1 MKFREYQPWCL
12 VSQLVALTGVVDR
25 YGTGTLTSVFL
36 DRVFQECLTYD
47 GEMDYKTYL
56 DFVLALENRKEMQ
69 SLQYMFRLLDV
80 QNKGY
85 LNIFDLN
92 YFFRV
97 NVTCY
102 VCLQTLRAVWC
113 ASSFLYMDAIN
124 GLSMIFSFIC
134 CGFCNLHVLVVCS
147 FCLLLFIIFLVLSV
161 SAKWLVENAKCF
173 ALVKRLLL
181 NIMFSAMLQP
191 WILW

>member
-1 MKFREYQPWCL
+1 
-12 VSQLVALTGVVDR
+12 VSQLVALTVGADR

-97 NVTCY
+97 HVTQY
-102 VCLQTLRAVWC
+102 IFAV
-113 ASSFLYMDAIN
+113 
-124 GLSMIFSFIC
+124 FIC
-134 CGFCNLHVLVVCS
+134 R
-147 FCLLLFIIFLVLSV
+147 LLELWDRPDLSV
-161 SAKWLVENAKCF
+161 PGCH
-173 ALVKRLLL
+173 KRPL
-181 NIMFSAMLQP
+181 NDI
-191 WILW
+191 

>member
-1 MKFREYQPWCL
+1 MRLRRMPMHLSLSQVTLMPGKFSPPPLYPPPNFPQSDLGRRADSRWALPQISSFFLILPVLL
-12 VSQLVALTGVVDR
+12 VPSGVIMIDNKWKRLWWSDDGVCDGRYGSGTLTGV
-25 YGTGTLTSVFL
+25 FI

-56 DFVLALENRKEMQ
+56 DFVLAIENRKEPP

-97 NVTCY
+97 T
-102 VCLQTLRAVWC
+102 
-113 ASSFLYMDAIN
+113 
-124 GLSMIFSFIC
+124 
-134 CGFCNLHVLVVCS
+134 
-147 FCLLLFIIFLVLSV
+147 
-161 SAKWLVENAKCF
+161 
-173 ALVKRLLL
+173 
-181 NIMFSAMLQP
+181 
-191 WILW
+191 ILWIVIIVFKNF

>member
-1 MKFREYQPWCL
+1 
-12 VSQLVALTGVVDR
+12 VDPDYR

-56 DFVLALENRKEMQ
+56 DFVLALENRKEPQ

-80 QNKGY
+80 QNKGC

-97 NVTCY
+97 HILY
-102 VCLQTLRAVWC
+102 VVKLLSTLDTAG
-113 ASSFLYMDAIN
+113 D
-124 GLSMIFSFIC
+124 
-134 CGFCNLHVLVVCS
+134 
-147 FCLLLFIIFLVLSV
+147 
-161 SAKWLVENAKCF
+161 
-173 ALVKRLLL
+173 
-181 NIMFSAMLQP
+181 
-191 WILW
+191 

>member
-1 MKFREYQPWCL
+1 VMCAECL
-12 VSQLVALTGVVDR
+12 VIRTLISEIKVLLQYIWLSALSDCNTR

-56 DFVLALENRKEMQ
+56 DFVLALENRKEPQ

-80 QNKGY
+80 QSKGC

-97 NVTCY
+97 HIY
-102 VCLQTLRAVWC
+102 
-113 ASSFLYMDAIN
+113 S
-124 GLSMIFSFIC
+124 
-134 CGFCNLHVLVVCS
+134 
-147 FCLLLFIIFLVLSV
+147 LFIF
-161 SAKWLVENAKCF
+161 
-173 ALVKRLLL
+173 
-181 NIMFSAMLQP
+181 MD
-191 WILW
+191 

>member
-1 MKFREYQPWCL
+1 MFYYFAYAA
-12 VSQLVALTGVVDR
+12 SGVIINDTDDDDDDDR

-56 DFVLALENRKEMQ
+56 DFVLALENRKEMP

-80 QNKGY
+80 QNKGF

-97 NVTCY
+97 
-102 VCLQTLRAVWC
+102 
-113 ASSFLYMDAIN
+113 
-124 GLSMIFSFIC
+124 MII
-134 CGFCNLHVLVVCS
+134 
-147 FCLLLFIIFLVLSV
+147 LFIIYYY
-161 SAKWLVENAKCF
+161 
-173 ALVKRLLL
+173 LLL
-181 NIMFSAMLQP
+181 CCSLTQFIEWL
-191 WILW
+191 